1 MKKDDKT
8 FTDILLENNRYLFLK
23 EYLELNKNEI
33 LKALSLKASN
43 KAIFETVKIQT
54 GLNIKYCN
62 FVIILSKF
70 KEKYIY
76 NLSEAEYKK
85 QMQAISQAGI
95 NTPEKKVEIEQPEI
109 LAAKILESEQR
120 PQPAQPQEQEK
131 EENKKDVPADEK
143 PSGKI
148 PKWKEAGF
156 NSSYEYFNYMKSRP
170 SSEKITQSETNTE
183 YNNGYKWEPS
193 IKK

>member
-85 QMQAISQAGI
+85 QMQAISQPATA
-95 NTPEKKVEIEQPEI
+95 TPEKKDEIKQAEI
-109 LAAKILESEQR
+109 LAAKISEVE
-120 PQPAQPQEQEK
+120 PPAQPKEQEK

-156 NSSYEYFNYMKSRP
+156 NSLNEYFDYLQKQPKSI
-170 SSEKITQSETNTE
+170 SEEKKGFVYET
-183 YNNGYKWEPS
+183 S
-193 IKK
+193 IVK

>member
-85 QMQAISQAGI
+85 QMQAISQPATT
-95 NTPEKKVEIEQPEI
+95 TPEKK
-109 LAAKILESEQR
+109 
-120 PQPAQPQEQEK
+120 
-131 EENKKDVPADEK
+131 
-143 PSGKI
+143 
-148 PKWKEAGF
+148 
-156 NSSYEYFNYMKSRP
+156 
-170 SSEKITQSETNTE
+170 
-183 YNNGYKWEPS
+183 YN
-193 IKK
+193 

>member
-85 QMQAISQAGI
+85 QMQAISQPATA
-95 NTPEKKVEIEQPEI
+95 TPEKKEEIEQTKI
-109 LAAKILESEQR
+109 LAAKISESE
-120 PQPAQPQEQEK
+120 QPAQPKEQEK
-131 EENKKDVPADEK
+131 VETKKDVPADEK

-148 PKWKEAGF
+148 PKWKEEGF
-156 NSSYEYFNYMKSRP
+156 NSLNEYFKYLKSQP
-170 SSEKITQSETNTE
+170 KPMEIKETGFIWKPT
-183 YNNGYKWEPS
+183 
-193 IKK
+193 

>member
-1 MKKDDKT
+1 MNKEEQSLYDKLINRRRYN
-8 FTDILLENNRYLFLK
+8 ILRSFLEK
-23 EYLELNKNEI
+23 NKNDI
-33 LKALSLKASN
+33 LKALDN
-43 KAIFETVKIQT
+43 NVKYKDIY
-54 GLNIKYCN
+54 NEFIESSKIDVKYNWFCK
-62 FVIILSKF
+62 VLSDF
-70 KEKYIY
+70 RIKYIY
-76 NLSEAEYKK
+76 NLTEAEYKK
-85 QMQAISQAGI
+85 QMQAISQPATA
-95 NTPEKKVEIEQPEI
+95 TPEKKVEIEQPEI
-109 LAAKILESEQR
+109 LAAKISESE
-120 PQPAQPQEQEK
+120 QPAQPKEQEK
-131 EENKKDVPADEK
+131 EETKKDVPADAN

>member
-95 NTPEKKVEIEQPEI
+95 TTPEKKVEIEQSEI
-109 LAAKILESEQR
+109 LAAKISESE
-120 PQPAQPQEQEK
+120 QPAQPKEQEK
-131 EENKKDVPADEK
+131 EETKKDVPADAN

>member
-1 MKKDDKT
+1 MKKEEKT
-8 FTDILLENNRYLFLK
+8 FTEILLENNKYLFLK

-33 LKALSLKASN
+33 LKALNLKASN
-43 KAIFETVKIQT
+43 KAIFEAIKIKTDINIEYRQF
-54 GLNIKYCN
+54 LNI
-62 FVIILSKF
+62 LSDF
-70 KEKYIY
+70 KKKYIY

-95 NTPEKKVEIEQPEI
+95 TTPEKKVEIEQSEI
-109 LAAKILESEQR
+109 LAAKISESE
-120 PQPAQPQEQEK
+120 QPAQPKEPEK
-131 EENKKDVPADEK
+131 VETKKDVPADAN

>member
-1 MKKDDKT
+1 MKKEEKT
-8 FTDILLENNRYLFLK
+8 FTEILLENNKYLFLK

-33 LKALSLKASN
+33 LKALNLKASN
-43 KAIFETVKIQT
+43 KAIFEAIKIKTDINIEYRQF
-54 GLNIKYCN
+54 LNI
-62 FVIILSKF
+62 LSDF
-70 KEKYIY
+70 KKKYIY

-95 NTPEKKVEIEQPEI
+95 TTPEKKVEIEQPEI
-109 LAAKILESEQR
+109 LAAKISESE
-120 PQPAQPQEQEK
+120 QPAQPKEPEK
-131 EENKKDVPADEK
+131 VETKKAVPADET

>member
-95 NTPEKKVEIEQPEI
+95 TTPKKKVEIEQPEI
-109 LAAKILESEQR
+109 LAAKISESEQR
-120 PQPAQPQEQEK
+120 PQPAQPKEQEK
-131 EENKKDVPADEK
+131 VETKKDVPADAN

-156 NSSYEYFNYMKSRP
+156 NSLNEYFKYLKSQP
-170 SSEKITQSETNTE
+170 KPMEIKETGFIWKPT
-183 YNNGYKWEPS
+183 
-193 IKK
+193 

>member
-85 QMQAISQAGI
+85 QMQAISQPATA
-95 NTPEKKVEIEQPEI
+95 TPEKKDEIKQPEI
-109 LAAKILESEQR
+109 LAAKISESE
-120 PQPAQPQEQEK
+120 QPAQPKEQEK

-156 NSSYEYFNYMKSRP
+156 NSLNEYFDYLQKQPKSI
-170 SSEKITQSETNTE
+170 SEEKKGFVYET
-183 YNNGYKWEPS
+183 S
-193 IKK
+193 IVK